1 MSIKTFHIIFI
12 ILSIII
18 TIWFGLWEWDRSIL
32 LAIVSFLAGLGLV
45 IYGIQV
51 LKKFKTIS

>member
-12 ILSIII
+12 FLSIVI

-32 LAIVSFLAGLGLV
+32 LAIVSFLAGSGLV

>member
-12 ILSIII
+12 ILSIVI

-32 LAIVSFLAGLGLV
+32 LAIVSFLAGSGLV

>member
-1 MSIKTFHIIFI
+1 V
-12 ILSIII
+12 I
-18 TIWFGLWEWDRSIL
+18 TIWFGLWEWNQSIL
-32 LAIVSFLAGLGLV
+32 LAVISFLAGLGLV

>member
-12 ILSIII
+12 ILSIVI
-18 TIWFGLWEWDRSIL
+18 TIWFGLWEWNQSIL
-32 LAIVSFLAGLGLV
+32 LAVISFLAGLGLV
-45 IYGIQV
+45 VYGIQV

>member
-12 ILSIII
+12 ILSIVI

-32 LAIVSFLAGLGLV
+32 LASVSFLAGSGLV

>member
-12 ILSIII
+12 ILSIVI